1 MKDLLTPRQV
11 AQAID
16 MSESS
21 LKRWCDQGLI
31 PTVRTAGGHRRLPIN
46 GVLTFLRNSG
56 YQLLHPE
63 LLGLP
68 PSTTGGQERKLN
80 GERERLAVA
89 LEHGDEQ
96 VCTEVVLNLYLAGI
110 PMSTICDDVFTPI
123 FESISS
129 RPGPHEI
136 TVYQERRACEICHR
150 VLHEVRRAMPE
161 LSPSAPIA
169 VGGTLEGDPYT
180 LASSMIEMVLRE
192 NGWRACSLGAM
203 LPFLSLRQA
212 VCDMRPKLVWLNVSA
227 IRDQQSFLTELDQLA
242 KVAETN
248 NVSLVLGGR
257 AITPDLLVN
266 RPTGTRCETFRQL
279 ESFAKTL
286 VPLQTLSIPIH
297 PDTSE
302 PDMASDVNQSVS
314 GVTQTNAPT
323 PFSADTFSAE

>member
-56 YQLLHPE
+56 YRLLHPE

-68 PSTTGGQERKLN
+68 PSTTGGQERKLH
-80 GERERLAVA
+80 GERERLAIA
-89 LEHGDEQ
+89 LEQGDEQ

-110 PMSTICDDVFTPI
+110 PMSTICDDVFSPI
-123 FESISS
+123 FESIAS

-161 LSPSAPIA
+161 LLPTAPIA
-169 VGGTLEGDPYT
+169 VGGSLEGDPYT

-227 IRDQQSFLTELDQLA
+227 IRDQDTFLTEFDLLA
-242 KVAETN
+242 KLAETN
-248 NVSLVLGGR
+248 DVSLVVGGK
-257 AITPDLLVN
+257 AITANLMVN
-266 RPTGTRCETFRQL
+266 RQFGTRCETFRQL
-279 ESFAKTL
+279 ETYAKTL
-286 VPLQTLSIPIH
+286 VPPQMAPILDH
-297 PDTSE
+297 PE
-302 PDMASDVNQSVS
+302 NEESDVVS
-314 GVTQTNAPT
+314 ETIAADSTVTHP
-323 PFSADTFSAE
+323 AE